1 MIIFIILLFF
11 ILFTALIFPLHFSFS
26 LSNGKFD
33 AELRFLIFGFSLNN
47 LNKKKN
53 KRKNVKNKKSKAKKN
68 ESSFLGSSV
77 KKIKDYSQVI
87 LILVLGI
94 KKAFAS
100 MNKLEINITVAGE
113 DSAKVGIMY
122 GQICSIIALL
132 ARFVFENNTKNKII
146 KVEPDFSCKDTT
158 GTILNCKFSITLLN
172 IVKCLVFS
180 IKEVL
185 RRGVLRNG

>member
-1 MIIFIILLFF
+1 M
-11 ILFTALIFPLHFSFS
+11 
-26 LSNGKFD
+26 
-33 AELRFLIFGFSLNN
+33 
-47 LNKKKN
+47 
-53 KRKNVKNKKSKAKKN
+53 
-68 ESSFLGSSV
+68 
-77 KKIKDYSQVI
+77 
-87 LILVLGI
+87 LGI